1 MTPFLESAG
10 WALMHFVW
18 QGAAIAVLAAAA
30 LRLTSRRSANVRYVI
45 GCVAL
50 ALMLA
55 APAVTMRLLWRAN
68 DAVAPGATSDEITAP
83 AGERSRVADGTNA
96 VSASN
101 RCAAEHSCRC
111 ASLPASGLRSSIG
124 SRRPSPS
131 RGWPAS

>member
-18 QGAAIAVLAAAA
+18 QGVAIAVLAAAA
-30 LRLTSRRSANVRYVI
+30 LRLISRRSANVRYVI

-83 AGERSRVADGTNA
+83 AGERSRAADGTNA
-96 VSASN
+96 VQPRIELSPNPRTLRPWRSRASA
-101 RCAAEHSCRC
+101 
-111 ASLPASGLRSSIG
+111 
-124 SRRPSPS
+124 SPS
-131 RGWPAS
+131 RPATR